1 VRSLNNIIKSQVTKG
16 IIYILVFLLMTTGSL
31 ATSSIAKAGKLET
44 NDNNNFE
51 QHLTDQGFPES
62 IDFL

>member
-1 VRSLNNIIKSQVTKG
+1 
-16 IIYILVFLLMTTGSL
+16 MTTGSL

-62 IDFL
+62 IDFYKNVD